1 MNNNKLI
8 RMANQ
13 IGGFF
18 QSMPNHDEALAGV
31 VNHIRNTWEPRMR
44 QNLREHI
51 QTHGDSEL
59 SPLLKEALPR
69 ILAE

>member
-18 QSMPNHDEALAGV
+18 QSMPNHQEAVDGV
-31 VNHIRNTWEPRMR
+31 VGHIRNTWETRMR
-44 QNLREHI
+44 VALGEYVQE
-51 QTHGDSEL
+51 HGDSEL